1 MVNEPL
7 NEIWSRKRK
16 PLANSLYFRFAPVWA
31 LVAVAASDTF
41 TLRLTAGM
49 LVTEATGTD
58 ESKSPKRVSCAGHH
72 GNGGSGICGA
82 A

>member
-16 PLANSLYFRFAPVWA
+16 PLANSLYFRFTPVWA

-41 TLRLTAGM
+41 TLRLAAVM
-49 LVTEATGTD
+49 LVT
-58 ESKSPKRVSCAGHH
+58 
-72 GNGGSGICGA
+72 
-82 A
+82 

>member
-16 PLANSLYFRFAPVWA
+16 PLANSLYVRFAPVWA

-41 TLRLTAGM
+41 TLPLATVM
-49 LVTEATGTD
+49 LAIET
-58 ESKSPKRVSCAGHH
+58 R
-72 GNGGSGICGA
+72 GNR
-82 A
+82 